1 MRDQLNYAHY
11 TDVPVMLARD
21 LVNLFNEDVTFE
33 QLDEFVVSRGFT
45 NSTVVRRRDLT
56 DVAALAVNLREVFLA
71 ETEEQ
76 KVELINGLLIDSQ
89 VEPRLVDHD
98 DDGVHFHYTS
108 DEFPVLTKLRA
119 YTSMGLAMVASQHDH
134 GRLGSCVATGCT
146 NVFVDTTRNASKRFC
161 SAPCANRT
169 NVASFRERK
178 NA

>member
-1 MRDQLNYAHY
+1 LNYAHY

-21 LVNLFNEDVTFE
+21 LVNLFNDEITFE
-33 QLDEFVVSRGFT
+33 QLNEFVVARGFT
-45 NSTVVRRRDLT
+45 NSTVVKRRDLA
-56 DVAALAVNLREVFLA
+56 DVASLATNLRAVFLA
-71 ETEEQ
+71 DDEDE
-76 KVELINGLLIDSQ
+76 KVDLINGLLAGSQ

-108 DEFPVLTKLRA
+108 EEFPVLAKLRA
-119 YTSMGLAMVASQHDH
+119 YTAMGLAMVASQHDH
-134 GRLGSCVATGCT
+134 GRLGSCVATGCK

-178 NA
+178 NSN

>member
-21 LVNLFNEDVTFE
+21 LVNLFNEEITFE

-45 NSTVVRRRDLT
+45 NSTVVRRRDLAE
-56 DVAALAVNLREVFLA
+56 VAALAASLREVFMADSA
-71 ETEEQ
+71 EE
-76 KVELINGLLIDSQ
+76 KVELINGLLNDSQ
-89 VEPRLVDHD
+89 VEPRLVNHD
-98 DDGVHFHYTS
+98 DGGVHFHYTS

-134 GRLGSCVATGCT
+134 GRLGSCVATGCI

-169 NVASFRERK
+169 NVASFRERR